1 MTKRFVCPLQ
11 VFFVGRILNSSL
23 HYIPPTPENKTR
35 LFFMT
40 IYTFL
45 NKKPKCFSSSQTN
58 IKLYKIHKDRQDI
71 QDERHYKKT
80 SHTNRKKK
88 KDGLNTQKDIIVI
101 YRIALQTAIRE
112 NKKNKNKFCKT
123 RGAEGP
129 G

>member
-45 NKKPKCFSSSQTN
+45 NKKPKCFSSSHKQTLN
-58 IKLYKIHKDRQDI
+58 ISDSKINPD
-71 QDERHYKKT
+71 
-80 SHTNRKKK
+80 N
-88 KDGLNTQKDIIVI
+88 
-101 YRIALQTAIRE
+101 
-112 NKKNKNKFCKT
+112 NKY
-123 RGAEGP
+123 
-129 G
+129 